1 MVISLDRT
9 GMTSWP
15 RNWIHLLLLARHL
28 AVQQGRAPVE
38 NTEISQHL
46 RSRLGLPRLDGD
58 FFHRPATAGQT
69 AGAGVG
75 HRGGLLPEP
84 LGDSFFLLRSGGSLY
99 PEWRS
104 SLRSTLPIMVWKD
117 HRLFRAELSLNDG
130 LRLHLLKGK
139 FTTNSLQC
147 LTYLTYAM
155 GPAYHGA
162 AII

>member
-9 GMTSWP
+9 GKTSWP

-104 SLRSTLPIMVWKD
+104 SLRLILV
-117 HRLFRAELSLNDG
+117 
-130 LRLHLLKGK
+130 

-162 AII
+162 AIIKDDNKISPIYL